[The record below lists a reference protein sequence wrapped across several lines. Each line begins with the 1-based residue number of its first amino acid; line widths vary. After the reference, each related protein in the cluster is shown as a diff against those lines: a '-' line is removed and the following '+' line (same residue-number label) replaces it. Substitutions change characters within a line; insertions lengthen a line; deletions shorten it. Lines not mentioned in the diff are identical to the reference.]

1 MQCLKIFIENFVD
14 TCIFSLR
21 ITPTMKHGLFAIA
34 ALFLLTIGSST
45 AYAQYED
52 DGTGY
57 DNYYDYE
64 DNPDSTQ
71 NDDYNDGYDEYDPYY
86 GQEEDKPKKPEKK
99 PYVRITMPFDT
110 ITELI
115 TYTGIVEQEDSY
127 YDSLY
132 IRAKR
137 YLIGKFDLKDKDFK
151 ESAVNMDKIIM
162 TLKLPYSMQKNK
174 FVEENVGNLE
184 FKLALRFKDGKYK
197 YDIDNLKHLM
207 PENAA
212 GKTQPEYAYLEYYVR
227 SERNIIYNDKLLRS
241 ADRQINTLIDEIKK
255 ALREPVIIDEDDW

>member
-1 MQCLKIFIENFVD
+1 MKRSII
-14 TCIFSLR
+14 TFSA
-21 ITPTMKHGLFAIA
+21 LFALLVGGPA
-34 ALFLLTIGSST
+34 AF
-45 AYAQYED
+45 AQYED

-64 DNPDSTQ
+64 SNPDSTEDPNQ
-71 NDDYNDGYDEYDPYY
+71 DYDAYDPYY
-86 GQEEDKPKKPEKK
+86 GDEGDNKPKKPEKK

-132 IRAKR
+132 LRAKR
-137 YLIGKFDLKDKDFK
+137 YLMGKFDLKDKDFK
-151 ESAVNMDKIIM
+151 ESALNMDKIIM
-162 TLKLPYSMQKNK
+162 TLKLPYNMQVNK
-174 FVEENVGNLE
+174 FKTEQVGNLE

-197 YDIDNLKHLM
+197 YDIDHLKHVM

-212 GKTQPEYAYLEYYVR
+212 GKTQPEYAYLEYYMR
-227 SERNIIYNDKLLRS
+227 AERNIIYNDLLLRA
-241 ADRQINTLIDEIKK
+241 ADKEINSLIGEIQK
-255 ALREPVIIDEDDW
+255 ALREPVLIDEDDW